1 MEFDV
6 AKIIRTAKRLQ
17 EATGY
22 LELGMAQHSLDCLD
36 RLSDAGP
43 LKAEVAAL
51 RDRAQRLQHR
61 CAGTAVSVQDS
72 PVQETTPKS
81 KETWLTLSVCYQL
94 AGDVDHAVQA
104 LAQARGAKLPLA
116 EEDESDWSQGR
127 HRPSV

>member
-22 LELGMAQHSLDCLD
+22 LELGMTQHSLACLD
-36 RLSDAGP
+36 SLSDAGP

-51 RDRAQRLQHR
+51 RDRAQRLQQR
-61 CAGTAVSVQDS
+61 CAGMAVSVQDS
-72 PVQETTPKS
+72 PVQETAPKS

-94 AGDVDHAVQA
+94 AGDVDHAVHA
-104 LAQARGAKLPLA
+104 LAQARGAKLPPA

-127 HRPSV
+127 HRPNA